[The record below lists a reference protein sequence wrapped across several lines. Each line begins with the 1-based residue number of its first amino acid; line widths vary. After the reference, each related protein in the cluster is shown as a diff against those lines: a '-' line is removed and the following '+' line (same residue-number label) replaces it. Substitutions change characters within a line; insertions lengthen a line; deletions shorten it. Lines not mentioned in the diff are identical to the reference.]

1 MLNALKNKRIRNLAM
16 IGVVIVAV
24 ILLAGQTFLS
34 SKAQTTTNVTGK
46 VVSVMAAKNVESSG
60 SLKAQPF
67 ASLTWETGGVVEEV
81 YVKAGDQ
88 VKAGDVLMK
97 LNVASVD
104 ASVFSAQAD
113 LENAKKDLDDLLIS
127 SDEDL
132 AQATIDLKDAREAYD
147 QAASYLK
154 YLQTSPK
161 VRQTYTKLYY
171 DDERFGWETVYKTR
185 VFKARAPE
193 DWIIDAENDAALKKA
208 QLEDAQRAYDR
219 LKDGPNAQDV
229 TIAQAR
235 IDAAQAT
242 VDSMSIIAPFDG
254 QVLYVESQPND
265 VVTTDSVA
273 LNMANP
279 DHLYIETQVSESE
292 IASVKVGEPVTAT
305 LEAVPGLKLTGR
317 VAAISALGKEEA
329 GSVEYTVRIDLDP
342 VKDESS
348 LPLGSTAS
356 VTIQAEK
363 ATKSLAVPITVIQND
378 SQGEYVL
385 VIRENGSTKRVDV
398 VGGVIV
404 GDLVTVSG
412 NLKEGDALTT
422 LPANNA
428 MPMPG
433 SGRGTGRMMLR

>member
-1 MLNALKNKRIRNLAM
+1 MLNALKSKRFRNRAM
-16 IGVVIVAV
+16 IGIVIVAV
-24 ILLAGQTFLS
+24 LLLAGQTFLS
-34 SKAQTTTNVTGK
+34 GEAQTTTNVAGK

-67 ASLTWETGGVVEEV
+67 ASLTWKTGGVVEEV

-97 LNVASVD
+97 LNAASVD
-104 ASVFSAQAD
+104 AGVFSAQAD

-185 VFKARAPE
+185 VFKARAPQ

-242 VDSMSIIAPFDG
+242 LDSMSIIAPFDG
-254 QVLYVESQPND
+254 QVLYIESKPND

-273 LNMANP
+273 LNMANL
-279 DHLYIETQVSESE
+279 DRLYIETQVNASE
-292 IASVKVGEPVTAT
+292 IANVKVGSPITAT
-305 LEAVPGLKLTGR
+305 LEAAPGLELTGR
-317 VAAISALGKEEA
+317 VAAISALGKENA

-356 VTIQAEK
+356 VTIQVEK
-363 ATKSLAVPITVIQND
+363 ATRSLAVPITVIQND

-385 VIRENGSTKRVDV
+385 VVRKDGSTKRVDV

-404 GDLVTVSG
+404 GDLITVSG
-412 NLKEGDALTT
+412 DLKEGDALTT
-422 LPANNA
+422 ANND

-433 SGRGTGRMMLR
+433 SGRGMGRMLR